1 VHVRVHR
8 RTGCADVRLAQH
20 ALSLDG
26 DPAAPWLLLPPDVR
40 AALERLRAAGV
51 PLATSG
57 LTRPMLGVKCGCNDA
72 FLVRRVDAAPL
83 EASLAAVRGR
93 DDAALVE
100 SAFLRPVLRGED
112 LARGAR
118 GSAATATADAPW
130 ILWTHDETGA
140 PLTQLPPRI
149 ARWLAPWRPRLAAR
163 TDARGTGAWWTL
175 FRTAAADAR
184 RPRVAWADLARTPSP
199 RLLLAGDPHVPLNSC
214 YVAAFDDERDA
225 RAFACLLAA
234 PPLIAWLGA
243 LAEPA
248 RGGFRRHLAWT
259 VALLPVP
266 HAWAAVRD
274 RLADALDASPAARTV
289 AVASAYGIPA
299 HSLAP
304 LLAWDAGLVRGAA
317 SLDDLPSARAVREER
332 ARCTPTPLSV
342 PLAPTRWRGPP
353 GRGTPERRGATPP
366 G

>member
-1 VHVRVHR
+1 
-8 RTGCADVRLAQH
+8 
-20 ALSLDG
+20 
-26 DPAAPWLLLPPDVR
+26 
-40 AALERLRAAGV
+40 
-51 PLATSG
+51 
-57 LTRPMLGVKCGCNDA
+57 
-72 FLVRRVDAAPL
+72 
-83 EASLAAVRGR
+83 
-93 DDAALVE
+93 
-100 SAFLRPVLRGED
+100 VLRGED
-112 LARGAR
+112 LARDTR
-118 GSAATATADAPW
+118 GSAATSTADAPW

-140 PLTQLPPRI
+140 PLPQLPPGV

-175 FRTAAADAR
+175 FRTAAADTR

-266 HAWAAVRD
+266 RAWAAVRD
-274 RLADALDASPAARTV
+274 RLADAFDASPAARTA
-289 AVASAYGIPA
+289 AVASAYGIPVHA
-299 HSLAP
+299 LAP
-304 LLAWDAGLVRGAA
+304 LLAWDAGLVRSAA
-317 SLDDLPSARAVREER
+317 PLQDLPSTRAVREER
-332 ARCTPTPLSV
+332 ARCTPAPLSV
-342 PLAPTRWRGPP
+342 PLAPTRWRGTP
-353 GRGTPERRGATPP
+353 GRGTPGRRGASPP